1 MKKLFAL
8 IIALLMLTACGAEAE
23 PTAQNQ
29 PKTTTPVETVPMETV
44 PAETEPEPTMS
55 PEGYF
60 VEEITKDDGTKVI
73 RHRLNSIKG
82 KVIWSRTENPNGTF
96 EEKTN
101 NQDGKLISEKFS
113 DADGVIYEKEY
124 YDYGALRIT
133 ITQFPDGSS
142 SEIHYDADSYFDGRV
157 NHPGTVVYK
166 KNVAADG
173 QVTEEGWPLSK
184 IVYELDGSWWETTK
198 TPDGSESRFH
208 YAAGYRCIESIYLM
222 PDGSKTETFYNDEGI
237 PVRQT
242 SESITYGYT
251 IETEFYESG
260 ATKKDVW
267 TYTNS
272 NQYRCNEFYENGL
285 TKNGLTIYEDGTEI
299 EEQCNEQGYY
309 TYYRRKD
316 QYGQREYFAGENN
329 ELVKYIEEGTV
340 YEGDTLTENQINV
353 FKQMQNMAAEVAYN
367 ILNGI

>member
-1 MKKLFAL
+1 MKKIFAL
-8 IIALLMLTACGAEAE
+8 MLALLLLLTACGAETEPAE
-23 PTAQNQ
+23 QTQ
-29 PKTTTPVETVPMETV
+29 PKATTPVETVPV
-44 PAETEPEPTMS
+44 ETEPEPTMS

-60 VEEITKDDGTKVI
+60 VEEITKDNGTKVI

-101 NQDGKLISEKFS
+101 DREGKLLSEKYS
-113 DADGVIYEKEY
+113 DTDGVIYEKHY
-124 YDYGALRIT
+124 YDYGSIRIS
-133 ITQFPDGSS
+133 ITRFPDGSS
-142 SEIHYDADSYFDGRV
+142 SEIHHDADGYYDGRV
-157 NHPGTVVYK
+157 DHPGTVVYT

-173 QVTEEGWPLSK
+173 QVTEEGWP
-184 IVYELDGSWWETTK
+184 IPEIIYESDGSWWEITI
-198 TPDGSESRFH
+198 TPEGMETRFH
-208 YAAGYRCIESIYLM
+208 YGAGYRCIEAIFLM
-222 PDGSKTETFYNDEGI
+222 PDGSKTETFYNSEGI

-272 NQYRCNEFYENGL
+272 NQYRCNEFYENRL
-285 TKNGLTIYEDGTEI
+285 TKTSSTIHEDGTEI
-299 EEQCNEQGYY
+299 DYECNEQGYY

-316 QYGQREYFAGENN
+316 QYGEREYFAGENN

-340 YEGDTLTENQINV
+340 YEGDAITDNQRDV
-353 FKQMQNMAAEVAYN
+353 FKQLQDMAAEVAYN